1 MVVRGGPGSSRILW
15 NDFPWS
21 TQTLL
26 WSNRKLVIGRPNSND
41 AVRILGLTPPS
52 GSTQKAVG
60 ASCLLP
66 GSVGSPGFAIW
77 IGLCGPSLFSWV
89 GIPLSWAL
97 SSPAWPFP
105 SPTQLA
111 TKLGHLLH
119 VWRLAQACWVGH
131 VLNYDPRLHAN
142 YSYGRLQFP
151 RSSRLTPSGA
161 LLILDDTHLH
171 DTLLYLPGRRFGLSS
186 LVSRIPSSLFLSMDS
201 ELLLSMENLQFTEE
215 ESGSVVMEPPGDE
228 GESSLWLKPA
238 SGSRRK
244 QGIEYFDINDV
255 PSGVPAAPAV
265 EDPISRAGSGTAP
278 TDATI
283 MKPTGVAEGPVPVAS
298 PLDSSTQPVSSVT
311 AAKATAPAP
320 TVPTSSANIETATCD
335 ELERVL
341 DIESPVPKH
350 VDSGNMIGV
359 CQAAGTL
366 EKVEGSCSVAG
377 IVASDSEGRAA
388 VCHAAVI
395 SELAGSKH
403 AAVLQDSEEGT
414 GMGPA
419 LPLVPSTAIGATPAR
434 AKRSLQGKYEV
445 CTPFQPK
452 RTRLKDHASFAWKGL
467 HAVLQE
473 LRSGFS
479 WATSGASQPSRLLWG
494 DHHSG
499 LARVWYFLPGSGPPP
514 PSGTVA
520 ISVDGAF
527 TPDHGAGVG
536 VVARDSTGA
545 VLGAG

>member
-1 MVVRGGPGSSRILW
+1 MILKRRPWVVH
-15 NDFPWS
+15 D
-21 TQTLL
+21 
-26 WSNRKLVIGRPNSND
+26 D
-41 AVRILGLTPPS
+41 
-52 GSTQKAVG
+52 
-60 ASCLLP
+60 
-66 GSVGSPGFAIW
+66 
-77 IGLCGPSLFSWV
+77 LFS
-89 GIPLSWAL
+89 IELYN
-97 SSPAWPFP
+97 
-105 SPTQLA
+105 PT
-111 TKLGHLLH
+111 
-119 VWRLAQACWVGH
+119 WRAIDF
-131 VLNYDPRLHAN
+131 NFN
-142 YSYGRLQFP
+142 N
-151 RSSRLTPSGA
+151 
-161 LLILDDTHLH
+161 
-171 DTLLYLPGRRFGLSS
+171 
-186 LVSRIPSSLFLSMDS
+186 M
-201 ELLLSMENLQFTEE
+201 
-215 ESGSVVMEPPGDE
+215 
-228 GESSLWLKPA
+228 KPA

-452 RTRLKDHASFAWKGL
+452 RTRLQLSDSDSKHTGMSSLNSTTEVAEELLDRFVASHSWILKFPDFRITTIFTSHSDHCLLLLDACPGTGASRGHINDDYFRFEECWSKEPACVDRVRSVWDNTSGPTLYKLQAVGTALRGWQTGRRNTSWRRISEL
-467 HAVLQE
+467 HSFIKSCMQGPIRASDRTAFLVAKKEHKALLDKEEAYWAQRSRISMGRLQE
-473 LRSGFS
+473 
-479 WATSGASQPSRLLWG
+479 W
-494 DHHSG
+494 
-499 LARVWYFLPGSGPPP
+499 
-514 PSGTVA
+514 
-520 ISVDGAF
+520 
-527 TPDHGAGVG
+527 
-536 VVARDSTGA
+536 
-545 VLGAG
+545 